1 MGAAEGVPSRDV
13 GSLGPWVLGG
23 GCWAPLW
30 PLLGST
36 PESRESAFLLHAPCA
51 HQPASPG
58 SSSHAAVCCVAL
70 GKCPNL
76 SGVCLISHKHRV
88 MLRPL
93 FWGQFEDKG
102 SKVMQLCFLSL
113 PLPLRP
119 WPAPRAPVFLQGHKG
134 GLLGFSIHLSL
145 TDKGAEVP
153 RDPHWEGSHGVCL
166 TGQGPWAASSA
177 PRQADGVR
185 TGSMESC

>member
-1 MGAAEGVPSRDV
+1 
-13 GSLGPWVLGG
+13 
-23 GCWAPLW
+23 
-30 PLLGST
+30 
-36 PESRESAFLLHAPCA
+36 
-51 HQPASPG
+51 
-58 SSSHAAVCCVAL
+58 
-70 GKCPNL
+70 
-76 SGVCLISHKHRV
+76 

-102 SKVMQLCFLSL
+102 SKVVQLCFLSL

-119 WPAPRAPVFLQGHKG
+119 WPASRAPVFLQGHKG

-185 TGSMESC
+185 TGSSVHGELLAPWLRGKSMHWQPWEVGGTDTQAPAYGRGLCGTACGRQQVQGEGRDPVTAVSGTRRQTAGGA